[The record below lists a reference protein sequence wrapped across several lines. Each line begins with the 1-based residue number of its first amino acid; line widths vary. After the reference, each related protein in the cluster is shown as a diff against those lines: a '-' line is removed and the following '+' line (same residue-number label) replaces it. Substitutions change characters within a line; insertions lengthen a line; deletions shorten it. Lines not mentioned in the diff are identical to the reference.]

1 MEDRASAV
9 GQRVRYWRQRRNLD
23 RKQLADMVGRS
34 TSWLDKIEKGER
46 SLLRLPMLERV
57 AEVLSIDPS
66 VLTDSEVARSTA
78 QCPDV
83 VEVQEIKKALGRYPT
98 LTAHKNDMASVTM
111 RQVDLQL
118 DYAGNAWLSS
128 HFTTVVRV
136 LPQLLNDAQLLAA
149 QADAHQTRIRE

>member
-46 SLLRLPMLERV
+46 SLLRLPTLERV

-66 VLTDSEVARSTA
+66 VLTDSEVAPQNRATARWRSHCTKRHWPPRVNSGLPTKDTTPSLAFPTSRSTA
-78 QCPDV
+78 WPPS
-83 VEVQEIKKALGRYPT
+83 Y
-98 LTAHKNDMASVTM
+98 AST
-111 RQVDLQL
+111 RADEPYTTPSASTQL
-118 DYAGNAWLSS
+118 
-128 HFTTVVRV
+128 
-136 LPQLLNDAQLLAA
+136 
-149 QADAHQTRIRE
+149 

>member
-9 GQRVRYWRQRRNLD
+9 GRRVRYWRQRRNLD

-34 TSWLDKIEKGER
+34 TSWLDKIENGER

-78 QCPDV
+78 QCADV
-83 VEVQEIKKALGRYPT
+83 VEVQAIKKALVS
-98 LTAHKNDMASVTM
+98 LNMIE
-111 RQVDLQL
+111 
-118 DYAGNAWLSS
+118 
-128 HFTTVVRV
+128 FTHSTRV
-136 LPQLLNDAQLLAA
+136 CAA
-149 QADAHQTRIRE
+149 QEAGR